1 MNQTKRRGRPRVKR
15 RRIMMALRVTPELH
29 DRILARVD
37 VTGRSI
43 TQEMELLIEQSLRD
57 EDRAEL
63 FHDAVYGRQT
73 AGLLEAF
80 GRTIRDTI
88 ILASSSPASPMQ
100 SDWLSDPRVFASV
113 EAAVANIF
121 DRLRPAGDGVQV
133 SRPDPFGPSPV
144 GPGVA
149 DGILQDIAYG
159 AADSAADHARLGARL
174 REKLGPEATQCLRAA
189 LEQAQQPEA
198 NQ

>member
-1 MNQTKRRGRPRVKR
+1 MNQTKRRGKPRVER
-15 RRIMMALRVTPELH
+15 RRIMMALRVTPALH

-63 FHDAVYGRQT
+63 FHDAVYGRQA
-73 AGLLEAF
+73 AGLLEAL

-88 ILASSSPASPMQ
+88 ILASSSPASPMH
-100 SDWLSDPRVFASV
+100 SEWLADPSVFASV
-113 EAAVANIF
+113 EAAVARVF

-133 SRPDPFGPSPV
+133 SRPGPHGPFPV
-144 GPGVA
+144 GPG
-149 DGILQDIAYG
+149 
-159 AADSAADHARLGARL
+159 
-174 REKLGPEATQCLRAA
+174 
-189 LEQAQQPEA
+189 
-198 NQ
+198 